1 MVFIFQLECQLVT
14 SKTHTQ
20 CTMWNKFTVPR
31 STRNANS
38 RVVGSCFDRF
48 ASHCSNREVKRTHL
62 MIEKENARQLRR
74 LSIHGLEVSETATAM
89 GPRLGQGVDAEW
101 RRRRAFYSRINSERE

>member
-1 MVFIFQLECQLVT
+1 
-14 SKTHTQ
+14 
-20 CTMWNKFTVPR
+20 
-31 STRNANS
+31 
-38 RVVGSCFDRF
+38 
-48 ASHCSNREVKRTHL
+48 

-101 RRRRAFYSRINSERE
+101 RRRRAFREEAAAAGEKEATPKDGA

>member
-1 MVFIFQLECQLVT
+1 
-14 SKTHTQ
+14 
-20 CTMWNKFTVPR
+20 
-31 STRNANS
+31 
-38 RVVGSCFDRF
+38 
-48 ASHCSNREVKRTHL
+48 